1 MRQHLM
7 LSSAVVAMSLW
18 AGISVQPAAAADM
31 PIKAPAAPIADP
43 AWTGWYLGLNAGG
56 DWSAS
61 KLSTSTTSVPGAGLQ
76 LSALAI
82 GLINGLGS
90 PTDIHS
96 SGFTGGAQGG
106 YNYQIGQWLVGVEA
120 DIEHLRNAGSLSAAT
135 APGTFNLN
143 SSVSTDWLFTA
154 RPRLGVISNN
164 WLFYGTGGLAVTRIS
179 GTWNLAGSAGIAENA
194 AVASTKAGWVA
205 GGGIETMLPGKWLVG
220 AEYLYVNV
228 ASVSAVSSS
237 TSFGTPLPNPFSHA
251 ADLNANIV
259 RVRLSKLF

>member
-1 MRQHLM
+1 MRQYIV
-7 LSSAVVAMSLW
+7 LSSAVVALSLC
-18 AGISVQPAAAADM
+18 AGISLRTAAAADM
-31 PIKAPAAPIADP
+31 PTKAPAAPIADP

-61 KLSTSTTSVPGAGLQ
+61 EVSTSTANVPGAAPQ

-82 GLINGLGS
+82 GLINGLGT
-90 PTDIHS
+90 PTDIHA
-96 SGFTGGAQGG
+96 SGFTGGGQGG
-106 YNYQIGQWLVGVEA
+106 YNYQMGRWLVGVEA
-120 DIEHLRNAGSLSAAT
+120 DIEYFRAAGSTGTAT

-154 RPRLGVISNN
+154 RPRLGFISNN
-164 WLFYGTGGLAVTRIS
+164 WLFYGTGGLAVTHIS

-194 AVASTKAGWVA
+194 STSSTKAGWVA

-220 AEYLYVNV
+220 AEYLYVNFNS
-228 ASVSAVSSS
+228 ASAASTS
-237 TSFGTPLPNPFSHA
+237 TSFGTPLPNPFSHT

>member
-1 MRQHLM
+1 MRLQVV
-7 LSSAVVAMSLW
+7 LSSAIVAISLC
-18 AGISVQPAAAADM
+18 ASNSLQPASAADM
-31 PIKAPAAPIADP
+31 ATKAPAAPIADP

-61 KLSTSTTSVPGAGLQ
+61 ELSTSTTSVPGAGLQ

-90 PTDIHS
+90 PTDIHT

-106 YNYQIGQWLVGVEA
+106 YNYQMGQWLLGVEA
-120 DIEHLRNAGSLSAAT
+120 DIEHLHSAGSISAAT

-154 RPRLGVISNN
+154 RPRLGVIANS

-194 AVASTKAGWVA
+194 SVASTKAGWVA
-205 GGGIETMLPGKWLVG
+205 GGGVETMLPGKWLVG
-220 AEYLYVNV
+220 AEYLYVNF

-237 TSFGTPLPNPFSHA
+237 TSFGTPLLNPISHA